1 VDNELEV
8 IRHQME
14 ETRSSLADKLGELE
28 GQIRGAVEGATNL
41 VTDTAETVQETVH
54 NVTETVQETVHNV
67 AEAFDLSR
75 QVDRH
80 PWPMMGAAVAT
91 GFVGGMLLSRLGSV
105 GEMASSAASSLNGA
119 TSRVAAAVEQP
130 GPFRD
135 LLARLKGLAVGAL
148 MGVARDQ
155 LVKAIPPDYSEDV
168 TRMVDD
174 LTTQLGGKP
183 REHSPGMAAPS
194 ANQGRNI

>member
-1 VDNELEV
+1 MDNELEV

-67 AEAFDLSR
+67 AEAFDLSK
-75 QVDRH
+75 QVERH

-91 GFVGGMLLSRLGSV
+91 GFVGSLVLSRLG
-105 GEMASSAASSLNGA
+105 GARELASSAASSLNGA
-119 TSRVAAAVEQP
+119 THHVAAAVERP
-130 GPFRD
+130 GPVRD
-135 LLARLKGLAVGAL
+135 MLVRLKGLAIGAL
-148 MGVARDQ
+148 MGGARDMIVRA
-155 LVKAIPPDYSEDV
+155 LPPEYGEDA
-168 TRMVDD
+168 TRLVDD
-174 LTTQLGGKP
+174 LTVQLGGKP
-183 REHSPGMAAPS
+183 REHQPEAGAPGP
-194 ANQGRNI
+194 NLGRNI